1 MEVPQG
7 TFHLKR
13 LPANHDPSLR
23 AWDAADLYAL
33 EHLHE
38 HGVASAADAQATTVI
53 VNDAFG
59 ALAVSLARL
68 APLTVSD
75 SVLSQEATLANLIR
89 NSVDPSAVTMMRPL
103 DPLTGKVSIAVVKI
117 PKSLAMLELQLARL
131 APCLNSESTVVG
143 AAMSKHVHTS
153 TIEAFERFVGATTTS
168 LAKKKARL
176 IFAQPS
182 PEVVGTTEREQAA
195 APVQYQLED
204 GTQVASYP
212 GVFSQRRLDQGTALL
227 VKNIPHD
234 VSGVIVDLG
243 CGAGVLGVVAA
254 TRSSAAEVHFVD
266 VSHLAIAS
274 ARRTWQ
280 LSFGT
285 EREADFSA
293 ALDLAAIRDASVQLV
308 VNNPPF
314 HADRAMGD
322 ATAWHMF
329 ADSKRV
335 LALGGELFVVGNRH
349 LGYHGKLKRLFGNC
363 EVVATDPKFVVLKA
377 RRS

>member
-1 MEVPQG
+1 
-7 TFHLKR
+7 
-13 LPANHDPSLR
+13 
-23 AWDAADLYAL
+23 
-33 EHLHE
+33 
-38 HGVASAADAQATTVI
+38 
-53 VNDAFG
+53 
-59 ALAVSLARL
+59 
-68 APLTVSD
+68 
-75 SVLSQEATLANLIR
+75 
-89 NSVDPSAVTMMRPL
+89 
-103 DPLTGKVSIAVVKI
+103 
-117 PKSLAMLELQLARL
+117 MLELQLAQL
-131 APCLNSESTVVG
+131 APCLAPESTVVG

-182 PEVVGTTEREQAA
+182 PGVVATAELEQASA
-195 APVQYQLED
+195 TAQYQLED

-227 VKNIPHD
+227 LKTIPHD

-254 TRSSAAEVHFVD
+254 KRSAAAEVHFVD
-266 VSHLAIAS
+266 VSHLAVAS
-274 ARRTWQ
+274 AQRTWQ

-285 EREADFSA
+285 AREADFSA
-293 ALDLAAIRDASVQLV
+293 ASDLAAIPDASVQLV

-335 LALGGELFVVGNRH
+335 LSPGGELFAVGNRH